1 MKFEVNWNQIV
12 VGLESLDKKFKIYAC
27 ITEVLKEFWGNL
39 RHLGQLEFA
48 KFEEKQIS
56 TNLHLTTFDAN

>member
-1 MKFEVNWNQIV
+1 M

-27 ITEVLKEFWGNL
+27 MTEVLKEFWGNL